1 MPFPKSNTSI
11 ARPDL
16 GFAVQEYIEAAPGMG
31 FIGLEVLPIFETPYQ
46 ATTFP
51 VIPKEALL
59 SIGDTKRAMR
69 GYYNRGDWEFEQGK
83 YATSEHGWEEPVDD
97 RERNLYKASI
107 DADVI
112 AVKRATNMVLRAQE
126 QRVANKIFNAT
137 NFTAHGITHEWD
149 DATNA
154 VPLDDLETAKLAVRA
169 ACGMMP
175 NTLIITWS
183 TFLNLRRNAQLKAQ
197 FGGNFAG
204 QDANNMTVEQLA
216 HLLDIQKL
224 LVGGAVY
231 NSAKKGQDASI
242 ASLWNNEYAM
252 LTITSAAAD
261 ISEPCL
267 GRTFLWTEESADNTV
282 VEQYRAESNR
292 SDIFRVRHDTDERL
306 LKSVD
311 DDDATVSDIA
321 AACSY
326 LFSNITTI

>member
-1 MPFPKSNTSI
+1 MPFPKPNTSI

-16 GFAVQEYIEAAPGMG
+16 GFAVQEYIESAPAMG
-31 FIGLEVLPIFETPYQ
+31 FIGLEVMPIFATPYQ

-59 SIGDTKRAMR
+59 GLGDTKRAMR
-69 GYYNRGDWEFEQGK
+69 GFYNRGDWEFEQGK
-83 YATSEHGWEEPVDD
+83 YSTSEHGWEEPVDD

-107 DADVI
+107 DADTI
-112 AVKRATNMVLRAQE
+112 AVQRATAMILRSQE
-126 QRVANKIFNAT
+126 KRIADKVFNAT
-137 NFTAHGITHEWD
+137 NFTAHGVTNEWD
-149 DATNA
+149 DAA
-154 VPLDDLETAKLAVRA
+154 AGVPLDDLETGKLAVRS

-175 NTLIITWS
+175 NTLIIAYS

-197 FGGNFAG
+197 FGSAFAG
-204 QDANNMTVEQLA
+204 QDANNMTVQQMA
-216 HLLDIQKL
+216 HLLDVEKL

-231 NSAKKGQDASI
+231 NSAKKGQSAVI
-242 ASLWNNEYAM
+242 ANLWDKEYAM

-261 ISEPCL
+261 ISEPCI

-306 LKSVD
+306 LRSVD
-311 DDDATVSDIA
+311 DDDTTVSDIA
-321 AACSY
+321 AAVSY
-326 LFSNITTI
+326 LFGNITT